1 MDPQQTPRP
10 LWTWD
15 FTILTLGSVVSMVGN
30 VLANFAMSLLV
41 LDLTGS
47 PMLYAVY
54 IALYALPQM
63 IVPVFSGAILDR
75 FSRKRT
81 IYTLDFISAGL
92 FALAMAALWGGW
104 FNFTALVAFSV
115 ITGSID
121 SMYSVAYQSFYP
133 LLITEGNYSKAYSVA
148 SLLEMLTMVM
158 APVSAVV
165 YNAGGILPLFGVNAV
180 SYFIAALMEMRIG
193 AEEKYTQGRREVLK
207 SEKNALSRLLRDVK
221 EGVEYL
227 RGERGLA
234 AVAVYFAFSAMVGGA
249 TSALTLPWFK
259 ATFANGEYYYI
270 LVQGA
275 AMAGRAIGSSYHYK
289 RQLPARWKYTV
300 ALTVYIVLSV
310 IDGIYLFLPIWVMA
324 VLFLIYGMLGVTSFT
339 IRISAT
345 QSYVPDE
352 KKGRFNGVFEMLS
365 TTGMFA
371 GTLLAGALGTVLP
384 QRGVILA
391 FSAVGLAAALIFIG
405 GRGRDVAAVYNR
417 QQ

>member
-10 LWTWD
+10 LWTRD

-104 FNFTALVAFSV
+104 FNFPALVAFSV

-133 LLITEGNYSKAYSVA
+133 LIITEGNYSKSYSLA

-158 APVSAVV
+158 VPVSAVV
-165 YNAGGILPLFGVNAV
+165 
-180 SYFIAALMEMRIG
+180 
-193 AEEKYTQGRREVLK
+193 
-207 SEKNALSRLLRDVK
+207 
-221 EGVEYL
+221 
-227 RGERGLA
+227 
-234 AVAVYFAFSAMVGGA
+234 
-249 TSALTLPWFK
+249 
-259 ATFANGEYYYI
+259 
-270 LVQGA
+270 
-275 AMAGRAIGSSYHYK
+275 
-289 RQLPARWKYTV
+289 
-300 ALTVYIVLSV
+300 
-310 IDGIYLFLPIWVMA
+310 
-324 VLFLIYGMLGVTSFT
+324 
-339 IRISAT
+339 
-345 QSYVPDE
+345 
-352 KKGRFNGVFEMLS
+352 
-365 TTGMFA
+365 
-371 GTLLAGALGTVLP
+371 
-384 QRGVILA
+384 
-391 FSAVGLAAALIFIG
+391 
-405 GRGRDVAAVYNR
+405 
-417 QQ
+417 